1 MRRSSTS
8 SIGGKEAERRGVPI
22 KSGLPYRFSSSAH
35 PNIDMRAGY
44 QNTPGFMDKV
54 SLLLTSIDPSEQ

>member
-1 MRRSSTS
+1 M
-8 SIGGKEAERRGVPI
+8 
-22 KSGLPYRFSSSAH
+22 KSGLPYGFSSSAH

-54 SLLLTSIDPSEQ
+54 SLLLTSIDPSKQ